1 MKNNSTR
8 NLILDSAQALAQAR
22 GFNAFS
28 YADIATELGVKK
40 ASIHYYFPSKH
51 DLEMELLERY
61 TAGFSAE
68 LNCIESKAKGSVE
81 RLRLYIDLYSATL
94 SNNQICLGGMMAS
107 DVGALPEQL
116 VPTLS
121 YFFKVQIDWLTK
133 VIKDG
138 KNNGELN
145 FAESEQSQAS
155 VFLSALQGGLLIAN
169 AMNDTAVFKRLKNT
183 LIAQLL

>member
-8 NLILDSAQALAQAR
+8 DHILDSAQALAQAR

-28 YADIATELGVKK
+28 YADIADELGVRK

-61 TAGFSAE
+61 TIGFSAE
-68 LNCIESKAKGSVE
+68 LSAIESRAKGSVE
-81 RLRLYIDLYSATL
+81 RLRRYVELYSATL

-107 DVGALPEQL
+107 DVGALPKQL
-116 VPTLS
+116 APALS
-121 YFFKVQIDWLTK
+121 FFFKVQIDWLAK

-138 KNNGELN
+138 KKAGELN
-145 FAESEQSQAS
+145 FSESALAQAS

-169 AMNDTAVFKRLKNT
+169 AMHDAAVFKRLKKT